1 MRNKK
6 NDTVRKMHIRLHANV
21 FYAGIC
27 AQNSHF
33 PQNGAPRKNNE
44 FFYARVWSAGGKCV
58 IIKVVEKWEASSINS
73 MTGYGRCVRERDGRS
88 LTVELKSVNHRFLDV
103 SLRMPRCF
111 LFLEDEARKAIGRR
125 LSRGHVDVFCTYR
138 NQREDARGVQVDE
151 GLIRAYLRATDALEG
166 LADDRSVMGVL
177 SLPEVVQVVEAEE
190 DQGALRALFLE
201 TLEGALDDVCAMRAA
216 EGEAL
221 RADIAKRADA
231 LETVGRAIAARAP
244 ETLNAY
250 RARLR
255 ANVEELLGGQMDEA
269 RLVQEVAVMAD
280 RLAIDEE
287 LVRLQSHV
295 SQLRA
300 LLADPAPAGR
310 RLDFLAQ
317 EFNREVNTIASK
329 SQDIEI
335 TRLAMDGK
343 AEIEKLREQVQNVE

>member
-1 MRNKK
+1 MEK
-6 NDTVRKMHIRLHANV
+6 
-21 FYAGIC
+21 
-27 AQNSHF
+27 
-33 PQNGAPRKNNE
+33 
-44 FFYARVWSAGGKCV
+44 
-58 IIKVVEKWEASSINS
+58 KWEASSINS
-73 MTGYGRCVRERDGRS
+73 MTGYGRCVRAREGRS

-138 NQREDARGVQVDE
+138 NQREDAREVQVDE
-151 GLIRAYLRATDALEG
+151 GLIRAYLRATDALTG

-190 DQGALRALFLE
+190 DREALRALLLE
-201 TLEGALDDVCAMRAA
+201 TLEGALDEAAAMRAV

-221 RADIAKRADA
+221 QRDLNARADA
-231 LETVGRAIAARAP
+231 LEKIARAIAARAP
-244 ETLNAY
+244 QTLIAC
-250 RARLR
+250 RERLR
-255 ANVEELLGGQMDEA
+255 ANLEELLGGQMDEA
-269 RLVQEVAVMAD
+269 RLVQEVAIMAE

-287 LVRLQSHV
+287 LVRLESHIA
-295 SQLRA
+295 QLRA
-300 LLADPAPAGR
+300 LLSDPAPAGR

>member
-1 MRNKK
+1 MEK
-6 NDTVRKMHIRLHANV
+6 
-21 FYAGIC
+21 
-27 AQNSHF
+27 
-33 PQNGAPRKNNE
+33 
-44 FFYARVWSAGGKCV
+44 
-58 IIKVVEKWEASSINS
+58 KWEASSINS
-73 MTGYGRCVRERDGRS
+73 MTGYGRCVRAREGRS

-151 GLIRAYLRATDALEG
+151 GLIRAYLRATDALAG

-190 DQGALRALFLE
+190 DREALRALLLE
-201 TLEGALDDVCAMRAA
+201 TLEGALDEVAAMRAV

-221 RADIAKRADA
+221 RKDIESPRRRAGNDRPRHRRARAADA
-231 LETVGRAIAARAP
+231 HRLPRAPARQRGRAARRPDGRSPPCAGSGDHGRPPGHRRGAGAPSEPRRPAARPALP
-244 ETLNAY
+244 TPPPP
-250 RARLR
+250 
-255 ANVEELLGGQMDEA
+255 GG
-269 RLVQEVAVMAD
+269 
-280 RLAIDEE
+280 
-287 LVRLQSHV
+287 
-295 SQLRA
+295 
-300 LLADPAPAGR
+300 GWT
-310 RLDFLAQ
+310 FLAQ

>member
-1 MRNKK
+1 
-6 NDTVRKMHIRLHANV
+6 
-21 FYAGIC
+21 
-27 AQNSHF
+27 
-33 PQNGAPRKNNE
+33 
-44 FFYARVWSAGGKCV
+44 
-58 IIKVVEKWEASSINS
+58 
-73 MTGYGRCVRERDGRS
+73 MTGYGRCVRAREGRS

-138 NQREDARGVQVDE
+138 NQREDAREVQVDE
-151 GLIRAYLRATDALEG
+151 GLIRAYLRATDALTG

-190 DQGALRALFLE
+190 DREALRALLLE
-201 TLEGALDDVCAMRAA
+201 TLEGALDEAAAMREV

-221 RADIAKRADA
+221 QRDLNARADA
-231 LETVGRAIAARAP
+231 LEKIARAIAARAP
-244 ETLNAY
+244 QTLIAC
-250 RARLR
+250 RERLR
-255 ANVEELLGGQMDEA
+255 ANLEELLGGQMDEA
-269 RLVQEVAVMAD
+269 RLVQEVAIMAD

-287 LVRLQSHV
+287 LVRLESHIA
-295 SQLRA
+295 QLRA
-300 LLADPAPAGR
+300 LLSDPAPAGR

>member
-1 MRNKK
+1 
-6 NDTVRKMHIRLHANV
+6 
-21 FYAGIC
+21 
-27 AQNSHF
+27 
-33 PQNGAPRKNNE
+33 
-44 FFYARVWSAGGKCV
+44 
-58 IIKVVEKWEASSINS
+58 
-73 MTGYGRCVRERDGRS
+73 MTGYGRCVRAREGRS

-138 NQREDARGVQVDE
+138 NQREDAREVQVDE
-151 GLIRAYLRATDALEG
+151 GLIRAYLRATDALTG

-190 DQGALRALFLE
+190 DREALRALLLE
-201 TLEGALDDVCAMRAA
+201 TLEGALDEAAAMREV

-221 RADIAKRADA
+221 QRDLNARADA
-231 LETVGRAIAARAP
+231 LEKIARAIAVRAP
-244 ETLNAY
+244 QTLIAY
-250 RARLR
+250 RERLR

-269 RLVQEVAVMAD
+269 RLVQEVAIMAD

-287 LVRLQSHV
+287 LVRLESHIA
-295 SQLRA
+295 QLRA
-300 LLADPAPAGR
+300 LLSDPAPAGR